1 MARRVMDTDPGVL
14 DIWARRAADA
24 ADAWMRARDEV
35 NPELMLELDEELE
48 TSITEYRRLKNSLE
62 GARGSGAS

>member
-1 MARRVMDTDPGVL
+1 MDTDPGVL

-24 ADAWMRARDEV
+24 ADAWMRARDEGDR
-35 NPELMLELDEELE
+35 ELMLELDEELE